1 VKQWYSCFPSR
12 LYSERAYV
20 LSRGFVRRALELP
33 LGSLEDDIKYF
44 YYTRKRLDK
53 VIRHARDLIT
63 KSKEPEPEGEFVAS
77 DLAVPRLTEGGIIML
92 ERTLAKLVSLR
103 SSST

>member
-1 VKQWYSCFPSR
+1 
-12 LYSERAYV
+12 

-53 VIRHARDLIT
+53 VIRHGRDLIA
-63 KSKEPEPEGEFVAS
+63 KSKEPEPEGELVVS

-92 ERTLAKLVSLR
+92 ERTLAKLESLR